1 MIKTF
6 LFSSKAPP
14 AGRGKARNQGSASR
28 ASGSLFSSKAPPA
41 GRGEVRNQGSANY
54 MSRFLILGLG
64 NPDKK
69 YLENRHNVGC
79 NFIVFLAKK
88 WQTNLFSSTFAS
100 PFGSE
105 LRAEPL
111 SVNSTRNQGSAS
123 RASRF
128 LSDKQNPDWKK
139 SQKCFAEFVSLNKE
153 NQKFILAKPL
163 VFMNDSGKS
172 VNQLKKFYNLSIEN
186 IFIAHD
192 DTDINLGNFKIS
204 YNRGSAGHKGV
215 ESIIDHLK
223 SKAFYRIR
231 IGIRPFS
238 LERKKAEKLVLKNFT
253 PRENGI
259 LEKTFSAIEEELEK
273 TYFKHLRFAQCKLH
287 EKQGSAER

>member
-1 MIKTF
+1 MIKTFLISSAARNQGSASGASRF

-14 AGRGKARNQGSASR
+14 TGRGKA
-28 ASGSLFSSKAPPA
+28 
-41 GRGEVRNQGSANY
+41 RNQGSANY

-64 NPDKK
+64 NPDKR

-79 NFIVFLAKK
+79 NFIVFLAEK
-88 WQTNLFSSTFAS
+88 WQTD
-100 PFGSE
+100 
-105 LRAEPL
+105 
-111 SVNSTRNQGSAS
+111 
-123 RASRF
+123 
-128 LSDKQNPDWKK
+128 LSDKQNLGWKK
-139 SQKCFAEFVSLNKE
+139 NQKCFAEFVSLNKE
-153 NQKFILAKPL
+153 NHKFILAKPL
-163 VFMNDSGKS
+163 VFMNESGKS
-172 VNQLKKFYNLSIEN
+172 VNQLKKIYNLSIKN

-192 DTDINLGNFKIS
+192 DTDISLGNFKIS

-215 ESIIDHLK
+215 ESIINHLK

-238 LERKKAEKLVLKNFT
+238 LKRKKAEELVLKNFT

-273 TYFKHLRFAQCKLH
+273 TCLRKNRHNNRQQGEKL
-287 EKQGSAER
+287 K